1 MVSEAV
7 VMLACGSSALAIC
20 GIGWQVGT
28 LGGLR
33 CMAHVVLVWALMG
46 LLGMVV
52 AWSSAAAV
60 CRALAVRGMGML
72 FVALALGGVDSVASA
87 VGAAI
92 VAAAPALL
100 NEASASA
107 AANVAGASSSSVLH
121 GVRGSFLSTA
131 LKLRGGCSRGSDVPG
146 VGTGIVTLGG
156 VCCMVHVVLV

>member
-107 AANVAGASSSSVLH
+107 AANVAGASRSSVLH
-121 GVRGSFLSTA
+121 GQLWEYPHGQGGSGGH
-131 LKLRGGCSRGSDVPG
+131 LRSQPPNS
-146 VGTGIVTLGG
+146 L
-156 VCCMVHVVLV
+156 